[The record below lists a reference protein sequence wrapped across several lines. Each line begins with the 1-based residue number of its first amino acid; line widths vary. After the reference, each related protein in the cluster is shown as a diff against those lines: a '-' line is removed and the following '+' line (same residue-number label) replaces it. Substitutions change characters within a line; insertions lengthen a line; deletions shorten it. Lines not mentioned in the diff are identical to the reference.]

1 MICCEA
7 GEIRVLLATT
17 LFIAWVAV
25 FFCIHKC
32 IKSSGKVNENAQSNK
47 IHFRFTSRLSSII
60 SFFVYFLS
68 VASICLVL
76 CMEFSST

>member
-7 GEIRVLLATT
+7 GEIRVPLATT

-32 IKSSGKVNENAQSNK
+32 IKSSGKVKKMHSLTK
-47 IHFRFTSRLSSII
+47 FI
-60 SFFVYFLS
+60 SDSLARIKDFFS
-68 VASICLVL
+68 L
-76 CMEFSST
+76 CCYKNH

>member
-7 GEIRVLLATT
+7 GEIRVPLATT

-32 IKSSGKVNENAQSNK
+32 IKSSAKVNKNAQSNK
-47 IHFRFTSRLSSII
+47 IHFRFTR
-60 SFFVYFLS
+60 
-68 VASICLVL
+68 
-76 CMEFSST
+76 ED